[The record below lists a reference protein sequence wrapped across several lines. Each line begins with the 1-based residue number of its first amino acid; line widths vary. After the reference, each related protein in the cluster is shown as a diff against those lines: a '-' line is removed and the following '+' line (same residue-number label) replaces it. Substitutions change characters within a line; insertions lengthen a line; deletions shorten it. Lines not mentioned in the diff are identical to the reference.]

1 MTTTKARFPEIS
13 TAREGTERRLT
24 TESAAVRRSLDHLW
38 ERYGQYAVSADE
50 VRVEL
55 DRHLGDRRLTA
66 ELYRMRGK

>member
-1 MTTTKARFPEIS
+1 MTTKARVPEI
-13 TAREGTERRLT
+13 TAAREGTERCQT

-55 DRHLGDRRLTA
+55 DRHLGDHPLTG